1 MFWKISAICFLL
13 DDDLTV
19 LEASNF
25 FMRKRVIRKRVSDLF
40 PNDARILPGVPGGL
54 GSYKGQAGIFCGK
67 WRGGYGAE
75 CSYAAEKRRF
85 SWVNISLTLTEKNG
99 DGYWICHAVYTDN
112 STGSMTRQEEC
123 RCWKKR
129 AQYFKWVL
137 DEYMDNVYVADM
149 ETYELLFV
157 NKTSCDTL
165 GLTLDEVL
173 GHKCYEIIQGRTS
186 PCPFVPINI

>member
-1 MFWKISAICFLL
+1 MDNRNTEQLAVPLEKEQESGRYGSVLNVLKISAICFLL

-19 LEASNF
+19 LEASNSF
-25 FMRKRVIRKRVSDLF
+25 YEKTGYSKKEFQTCFQTMRGYYREYPEDWEAIRDRLVYSAE
-40 PNDARILPGVPGGL
+40 NGGADTAL
-54 GSYKGQAGIFCGK
+54 NVRMPRKS
-67 WRGGYGAE
+67 GG
-75 CSYAAEKRRF
+75 F
-85 SWVNISLTLTEKNG
+85 SWINISLTLTEKNG

-149 ETYELLFV
+149 ET
-157 NKTSCDTL
+157 
-165 GLTLDEVL
+165 
-173 GHKCYEIIQGRTS
+173 
-186 PCPFVPINI
+186 